1 MEQTETKMA
10 LVTGAGSGIG
20 EACAKRLAGMGWRV
34 FAGVLNE
41 EQAEHVRREQPDAV
55 TPIVFDIT
63 DADAIASAARTITA
77 ETGDAGLHGL
87 VNNAGIAVPGPL
99 EYLPISGLR
108 RQLEVNLIG
117 QVAVTQAFLPLL
129 RKATG
134 RIVNIASM
142 AGRFSAPLMG
152 PYCMSKHGME
162 AFSDTLRLEL
172 SPWGMQV
179 ACIEPAV
186 IDTPILDGELIDDP
200 YFEKLPAQAR
210 ERYDRFVKLGNAMA
224 ERMHAVA
231 HPPDV
236 VAKVV
241 AHALTARRAKPRYV
255 VGGDKWRFLFFASL
269 PDRIRDWLLL
279 RGSL

>member
-1 MEQTETKMA
+1 MDQKETKTA
-10 LVTGAGSGIG
+10 LITGAGSGIG

-34 FAGVLNE
+34 FAGVLDE
-41 EQAEHVRREQPDAV
+41 EQAEHVRRELPDAV
-55 TPIVFDIT
+55 TPVVFDIT
-63 DADAIASAARTITA
+63 NADAIAGAVRTVTGEI
-77 ETGDAGLHGL
+77 GDAGLSGL

-99 EYLPISGLR
+99 EYLPIDDLR

-172 SPWGMQV
+172 QPCGIQV

-186 IDTPILDGELIDDP
+186 IDTPILHGEMVDEQQ
-200 YFEKLPAQAR
+200 YAELPEEAR
-210 ERYDRFVKLGNAMA
+210 QRYDRFVELGNDLANQM
-224 ERMHAVA
+224 RAVA

-241 AHALTARRAKPRYV
+241 AHAFTARRAKTRYV
-255 VGGDKWRFLFFASL
+255 VGGDKWRFLFVAAL
-269 PDRIRDWLLL
+269 PDRLRDWLIL
-279 RGSL
+279 RGRM